1 MRRTGYRVRPSIKI
15 CKFAKNRV
23 VKIRKEIKVGV
34 VFVLATAI
42 LIWGLMYL
50 KGLELLKTSRT
61 YYAQYDDVNGLVAA
75 NPVVIKGLQVGQVK
89 KVYFNPKDPTKI
101 IAELYIL
108 GDYPITKNTVAKI
121 VRASLLGAHQVELV
135 IGDSKEMAQDN
146 DTLSAGIEEGF
157 DAQLLPL
164 KDKAA
169 NLISS
174 LDSIAIIVK
183 EVMNKNTR
191 ENLQLS
197 ITHIKETLANLS
209 SITHNLDTLVGSE
222 NKNLAGI
229 IRNMESISANL
240 RKNNDKI
247 TNVISNFSA
256 ISDSLAKARIPL
268 TLARVNN
275 AVADLDS
282 VLIKI
287 NKGEGSVGQLIN
299 NEQLY
304 KEVEKAARDLN
315 LLLEDI
321 KANPKK
327 YLKFSVF

>member
-1 MRRTGYRVRPSIKI
+1 M
-15 CKFAKNRV
+15 
-23 VKIRKEIKVGV
+23 KIRKEIKVGV
-34 VFVLATAI
+34 VFVLATAV

-89 KVYFNPKDPTKI
+89 KVYFNPKDPAKI

-164 KDKAA
+164 KDKAE

-197 ITHIKETLANLS
+197 IAHIKETLANLS

-229 IRNMESISANL
+229 IRNME
-240 RKNNDKI
+240 
-247 TNVISNFSA
+247 
-256 ISDSLAKARIPL
+256 
-268 TLARVNN
+268 
-275 AVADLDS
+275 
-282 VLIKI
+282 
-287 NKGEGSVGQLIN
+287 
-299 NEQLY
+299 
-304 KEVEKAARDLN
+304 
-315 LLLEDI
+315 
-321 KANPKK
+321 
-327 YLKFSVF
+327 